1 MEAIQIIPFENSLR
15 THFEIINKA
24 WVEELFAIE
33 PFDKEQLEQPEK
45 TILEKGGAI
54 IFAKK
59 GEEIVGTVGL
69 SKIDEQT
76 YELIKMGV
84 SKNAQGLGIGKKL
97 GIAILEKAKEMGARK
112 VVLYTH
118 TKLQAAL
125 KIYQNLGFQEVPVRD
140 GKYCRCD
147 LMMEVQL

>member
-1 MEAIQIIPFENSLR
+1 VEAIQIIPFENSLR
-15 THFEIINKA
+15 IHFEIINKA
-24 WVEELFAIE
+24 WVEELFSIE

-59 GEEIVGTVGL
+59 GKEIVGTVGL

-97 GIAILEKAKEMGARK
+97 AIAILEKAKEMGAGK

-125 KIYQNLGFQEVPVRD
+125 KIYQDLGFVEVPVMD